1 MTKPLGDLIRQFIL
15 FTIGSWAVTPILGY
29 SVALYYGMVNAQF
42 FFKPAIILLIL
53 PYLLLLGWVV
63 VHFSRFLKPV
73 QAWIGQH
80 PQGGQLPAQLVQ
92 HIQGFSGNYWS
103 FHLLAIFLLPTAQHW
118 LGLYASGSQPMSSLL
133 NVMLLQLV
141 ISIMAGMPGYLI
153 ALSRLGKLGKYTGIA
168 LQQFSMKTKMLIVGV
183 YIPILATTIMM
194 KYFWWRTGFL
204 SSEIVLAWAML
215 GMSAFV
221 ITALAIHSLSQ
232 SLKPVEE
239 IIYGTGASLYK
250 KMAASLRPCSND
262 EVGSLV
268 EMLGKLFRRLGDQEA
283 YVNAIIENAAE
294 GIIVINK
301 LGKVETF
308 NPAAEQLFGYQ
319 YHDIHHKPVSWL
331 LPELNIHT
339 LTHYSGE
346 HETTGLRK
354 NGKSFDVALRISEM
368 STDNGLFYTC
378 LVGDISERKAAE
390 YKLMEA
396 ESRYRDLV
404 ETAHDMVWS
413 MDMHGHW
420 TYLNDATRRIYG
432 YEPEEMLGRDFIEFQ
447 AAESYERDIAAFARV
462 LDGHELLTY
471 ETIHLDKEGNHRYIC
486 FNAKPLFDGKGK
498 VIRIT
503 GTARDVTEQK
513 IFERELTYQA
523 QHDSLTG
530 LYNRNY
536 FQTELQRL
544 ISRVA
549 RSGAECALLYLDLDQ
564 FKYVNDT
571 LGHAAGDRLL
581 LECTNLLKANIR
593 EGDLLARF
601 GGDEFTVL
609 LYNVDKAATE
619 RVAENLRKLFESYR
633 FMDSGKTFNV
643 TCSIGITLVNS
654 ETSSVDEVMSQAD
667 LACNISKTQGR
678 NCVHMYKP
686 SDYEKSGMAEDIGW
700 ATRVRDAIDK
710 DRFKLAYQP
719 IMSLSNEHVMDYEV
733 LLRMCT
739 DNGDHIMP
747 SGFMPS
753 AERFGLV
760 NQVDRWTVRQAIQ
773 NLAQHHADGNQIRF
787 AINLSGHAFDDR
799 ELLPMIN
806 SLLRDTRLDPS
817 SLTFEITE
825 TAAIADMQAAMR
837 FIGELKDIGCQFALD
852 DFGSGFCSFT
862 YLKHLPVDKLK
873 IDGSFVQSLA
883 HTNVDQAMVKS
894 MNQIAH
900 ALGKQTIAEFVE
912 NQATLDILKTFG
924 VDYAQGNY
932 LGRPSSSLS
941 TGVSGREASLLVS

>member
-1 MTKPLGDLIRQFIL
+1 MTKPLRDLTRRFTL
-15 FTIGSWAVTPILGY
+15 FTVSGWALAPLIGYGVALHYGMIDAGSYFQPGLGVLIGSYA
-29 SVALYYGMVNAQF
+29 
-42 FFKPAIILLIL
+42 
-53 PYLLLLGWVV
+53 LLLAWVSL
-63 VHFSRFLKPV
+63 HFSRFLKPV
-73 QAWIGQH
+73 AQWIEH
-80 PQGGQLPAQLVQ
+80 NPQGGPFPPQLEQ

-118 LGLYASGSQPMSSLL
+118 AGLFTTELSPMASLL
-133 NVMLLQLV
+133 NIILLQLV
-141 ISIMAGMPGYLI
+141 ISIMIGLPGFMV
-153 ALSRLGKLGKYTGIA
+153 ALSLLGKLGAYTGTA
-168 LQQFSMKTKMLIVGV
+168 LQQFSMKTKMLIVGG
-183 YIPILATTIMM
+183 YLPLLASSIMV
-194 KYFWWRTGFL
+194 KYYWWRTQFL

-215 GMSAFV
+215 GLGAFV
-221 ITALAIHSLSQ
+221 ITALAIRSLSQ
-232 SLKPVEE
+232 SLTPVEE
-239 IIYGTGASLYK
+239 IISGNGASPYK
-250 KMAASLRPCSND
+250 KMSARLRPRSND

-268 EMLGKLFRRLGDQEA
+268 EMLGKLFRRLGDQES
-283 YVNAIIENAAE
+283 YVNAIIENTAE
-294 GIIVINK
+294 GIIVINEHS
-301 LGKVETF
+301 LVETY
-308 NPAAEQLFGYQ
+308 NPAAEQLFGYR
-319 YHDIHHKPVSWL
+319 YHDIQHKPISWL
-331 LPELNIHT
+331 LPDLNPET
-339 LTHYSGE
+339 LPLYFGE
-346 HETTGLRK
+346 HETIGRRK
-354 NGKSFDVALRISEM
+354 NGDDFDVALRISKM

-413 MDMHGHW
+413 MDKKGRW
-420 TYLNDATRRIYG
+420 SYLNSASRRIYG
-432 YEPEEMLGRDFIEFQ
+432 YEPEDMLGRDFIEFQ
-447 AAESYERDIAAFARV
+447 APESYERDIAAFTRV
-462 LDGHELLTY
+462 LEGNELLQY
-471 ETIHLDKEGNHRYIC
+471 ETIHLDKEGNQRYIC
-486 FNAKPLFDGKGK
+486 FNAKPLFDNNG
-498 VIRIT
+498 VVVRIT

-523 QHDSLTG
+523 QHDTLTG

-536 FQTELQRL
+536 FQVELQRL

-549 RSGAECALLYLDLDQ
+549 RSGSECALLYLDLDQ

-601 GGDEFTVL
+601 GGDEFTIL
-609 LYNVDKAATE
+609 LYNVDQPGTE

-643 TCSIGITLVNS
+643 TCSIGITLINS
-654 ETSSVDEVMSQAD
+654 ETTSVDEVMSQAD

-686 SDYEKSGMAEDIGW
+686 SDYEKSGMAADIGW
-700 ATRVRDAIDK
+700 ASRVRDAIDK
-710 DRFKLAYQP
+710 DRFQLVYQP
-719 IMSLSNEHVMDYEV
+719 IMSLTNDQVMDYEV
-733 LLRMCT
+733 LLRMST

-747 SGFMPS
+747 SGFMPA

-760 NQVDRWTVRQAIQ
+760 NQVDRWTVRQSIQ
-773 NLAQHHADGNQIRF
+773 NLVEHHENGNNIRF
-787 AINLSGHAFDDR
+787 AVNLSGHAFDDR

-806 SLLRDTRLDPS
+806 SLLRETRLDPTA
-817 SLTFEITE
+817 LTFEITE

-873 IDGSFVQSLA
+873 IDGAFVQGLA
-883 HTNVDQAMVKS
+883 HANVDQAMVRS

-912 NQATLDILKTFG
+912 NQATLDLLKQFG
-924 VDYAQGNY
+924 VDYAQGNF
-932 LGRPSSSLS
+932 LGRPSFDLNL
-941 TGVSGREASLLVS
+941 GVSPRETSMLVS